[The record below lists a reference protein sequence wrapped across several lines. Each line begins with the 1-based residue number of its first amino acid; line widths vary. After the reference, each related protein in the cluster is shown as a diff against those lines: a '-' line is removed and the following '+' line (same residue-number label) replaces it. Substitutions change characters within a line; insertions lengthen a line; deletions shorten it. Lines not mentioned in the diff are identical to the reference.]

1 VKGLAHLIAAA
12 TEGVGGVEE
21 AVVHRDVVLLWPGL
35 FWREEAGTDRR
46 SAGNR
51 QRPSLSSVFFFLP
64 PPPSASATQLY
75 TVLHASSNIES
86 AREALAGQRGHVPGH
101 YRPLDRAHGL
111 LGSGELWSFCKK
123 VLDI

>member
-51 QRPSLSSVFFFLP
+51 QRPSLSSVFFFLFSFFSPFSHP
-64 PPPSASATQLY
+64 PLEHDMVVRTSPRVCQNSL
-75 TVLHASSNIES
+75 
-86 AREALAGQRGHVPGH
+86 GK
-101 YRPLDRAHGL
+101 YRDLTT
-111 LGSGELWSFCKK
+111 C
-123 VLDI
+123 